1 MLVCSI
7 DNMPTQLPM
16 ESTDLFGNLV
26 LPYAMNILQSDATKP
41 LEEHTFSPTVLGV
54 SQPCLCVGGMYLLR
68 CIGVNDY
75 SSVGYYCQQ
84 RPANRTV

>member
-1 MLVCSI
+1 MPSFSTGNVKYKIIILFFKCNTRIRFNSFRGSGVLVCSI

-26 LPYAMNILQSDATKP
+26 LPYAMDILQSDAAVP

-54 SQPCLCVGGMYLLR
+54 
-68 CIGVNDY
+68 
-75 SSVGYYCQQ
+75 
-84 RPANRTV
+84 TV

>member
-1 MLVCSI
+1 VLVCSI

-41 LEEHTFSPTVLGV
+41 LEEETFSPAVLGV
-54 SQPCLCVGGMYLLR
+54 SPSYTLRYIVYYLL
-68 CIGVNDY
+68 
-75 SSVGYYCQQ
+75 YY
-84 RPANRTV
+84 

>member
-1 MLVCSI
+1 VLVCSI

-26 LPYAMNILQSDATKP
+26 LPYAMNILQSDATIP

-54 SQPCLCVGGMYLLR
+54 SLTCLYPDGSM
-68 CIGVNDY
+68 IDAI
-75 SSVGYYCQQ
+75 
-84 RPANRTV
+84 ANITIH